1 MYVQDTIAALATPVG
16 SGGVAVIRVS
26 GPEAEQIGQT
36 LFRRPC
42 LQKGGGF
49 ESHRLFYGQFH
60 DPENGN
66 LIDDGMLVFMKA
78 PKSYTREDVLEL
90 HCHGSQQIVQTM
102 LDACLKA
109 GARQAEPGEFTR
121 RAFLNGRIDLAQAE
135 AVMGLISSQSARS
148 AELARSQYQGALS
161 LELTEI
167 RGQLVE
173 CLAFT
178 EAYIDFPEDEVD
190 GQVLQSVQ
198 KKVGQLV
205 NRLDRLINSY
215 STGRILSQG
224 VSILLLGPPNAGK
237 SSLLNALLGADRSI
251 VSDVPGTT
259 RDIVD
264 ATLMIN
270 GLSVRLIDAAGI
282 RAGYS
287 DQIEQEGMQ
296 RALQKIPE
304 ADLVL
309 LLIDGSRESTV
320 EINGLLKH
328 LDEVSFMLV
337 LTKSDL
343 PLRQELNALKAPH
356 GICSLSALTG
366 DGLDNLK
373 TAIYNHFV
381 LTDQMNSTEAVMISN
396 VRHYNVLLR
405 ARQALADFQAGLSA
419 DLPLEI
425 LSLELRTALTAVG
438 EITGESSTDEL
449 LDLIFSSFCIGK

>member
-1 MYVQDTIAALATPVG
+1 MYIQDTIAALATPIG

-26 GPEAEQIGQT
+26 GPAAEQIGQM

-42 LQKGGGF
+42 LQKCGGF
-49 ESHRLFYGQFH
+49 ESHRIFYGQFH
-60 DPENGN
+60 DPENGD
-66 LIDDGMLVFMKA
+66 LIDDGMLVLMKA

-90 HCHGSQQIVQTM
+90 HCHGSQQVVQTL

-148 AELARSQYQGALS
+148 AELARSQYQGVLS
-161 LELTEI
+161 KELTEI

-190 GQVLQSVQ
+190 GQVLCSV
-198 KKVGQLV
+198 KNNVEQLIT
-205 NRLDRLINSY
+205 RFDRLINSY
-215 STGRILSQG
+215 NTGRILSQG
-224 VSILLLGPPNAGK
+224 GSILLLGSPNVGK
-237 SSLLNALLGADRSI
+237 SSLLNALLGTERAI

-264 ATLMIN
+264 AMLMIN

-282 RAGYS
+282 RTGYS
-287 DQIEQEGMQ
+287 DQIEQEGVL

-309 LLIDGSRESTV
+309 LLVDGSRESTAEV
-320 EINGLLKH
+320 NELLKH
-328 LDEVSFMLV
+328 LDQTPFLLV

-343 PLRQELNALKAPH
+343 PLKQDLDVLKAPN
-356 GICSLSALTG
+356 GIFRISALT
-366 DGLDNLK
+366 DVGLDNLK
-373 TAIYNHFV
+373 SAIYDYFIN
-381 LTDQMNSTEAVMISN
+381 TDQANSTEAVIISN

-405 ARQALADFQAGLSA
+405 ARQALADFQAGFEA
-419 DLPLEI
+419 ELPLEI

-449 LDLIFSSFCIGK
+449 LDLVFSSFCIGK